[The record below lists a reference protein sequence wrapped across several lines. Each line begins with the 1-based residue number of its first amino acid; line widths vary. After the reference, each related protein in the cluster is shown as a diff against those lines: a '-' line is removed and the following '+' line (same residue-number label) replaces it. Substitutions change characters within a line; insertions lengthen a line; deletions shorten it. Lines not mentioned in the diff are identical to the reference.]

1 MTKLKPNLKPKS
13 KQNSKNQTA
22 ITKGQSAVDLKKR
35 TSRLVLGENFDGD
48 WSAVIAAPFGRL
60 GIVTDMVD
68 GSLMVTQICY
78 LPKTNKLI
86 SPKNALAAKVEKQ
99 CQKYFKDPDYVFDLP
114 MAKVGTGFQN
124 KVWDQINRI
133 PVGRTLTY
141 GDVAKN
147 IRSAPR
153 AVGQACGSN
162 PYPLIVPCHRVVS
175 ATGIGGFAHQSG
187 EGFHREVKTWLL
199 SHEGVI

>member
-1 MTKLKPNLKPKS
+1 MTKLKP
-13 KQNSKNQTA
+13 KQNSQNQPSSL
-22 ITKGQSAVDLKKR
+22 KGQLDVDLKKR
-35 TSRLVLGENFDGD
+35 TNRLVLGENFDGE

-68 GSLMVTQICY
+68 GSLMVTQLCY
-78 LPKTNKLI
+78 LPKRVKLI
-86 SPKNALAAKVEKQ
+86 SPKNALATKVEKQ
-99 CQKYFKDPDYVFDLP
+99 CQKYFKDPGYVFDLP
-114 MAKVGTGFQN
+114 IAQVGTGFQN
-124 KVWDQINRI
+124 KVWDQINQI
-133 PVGRTLTY
+133 PAGHTLTY

-175 ATGIGGFAHQSG
+175 ATGIGGFAHQAG

-199 SHEGVI
+199 SHEGAI